1 MDMLVKPP
9 NVFSWQGETFHCA
22 LGRGGVVSNKSEGDG
37 GTPTGSFPL
46 RQVFFRADRLS
57 PPETS
62 LPIKTL
68 NQHDGWCDD
77 SEANEYN
84 TLIQKPFSNRHE
96 YLWRDDSVYDVIVVL
111 GYNDAPVIKGKGSAI
126 FLHVATPD
134 YGPTEGCVALSLKNL
149 LHVLNTITPETR
161 LVVSLD

>member
-1 MDMLVKPP
+1 MDILVKPP

-22 LGRGGVVSNKSEGDG
+22 LGRGGVVPDKSEGDG

-77 SEANEYN
+77 SEADEYN